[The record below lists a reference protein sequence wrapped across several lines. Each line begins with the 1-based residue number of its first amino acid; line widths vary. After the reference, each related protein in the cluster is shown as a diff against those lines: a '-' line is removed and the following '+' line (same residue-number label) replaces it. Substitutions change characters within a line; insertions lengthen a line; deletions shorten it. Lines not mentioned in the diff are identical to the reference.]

1 MDSRPKFIPAKAG
14 AGMTVLSLRT
24 IDDQFSKE
32 TSFWQQ
38 LLRDFRLL
46 KRIGRMVFAYFT
58 EGRRIRR
65 LYRQKQAQGEI
76 FWVDEEVKS

>member
-1 MDSRPKFIPAKAG
+1 
-14 AGMTVLSLRT
+14 MTVLSLRT

-46 KRIGRMVFAYFT
+46 KRIGKMVIAYFT

>member
-1 MDSRPKFIPAKAG
+1 MG
-14 AGMTVLSLRT
+14 
-24 IDDQFSKE
+24 
-32 TSFWQQ
+32 
-38 LLRDFRLL
+38 
-46 KRIGRMVFAYFT
+46 FAYFT

>member
-1 MDSRPKFIPAKAG
+1 
-14 AGMTVLSLRT
+14 MTVLSLRT

-38 LLRDFRLL
+38 LLRDFWLL
-46 KRIGRMVFAYFT
+46 KRIGRMIFAYFT